1 MVLLLLHVVVVV
13 VVVVVVDLTLPI
25 KVSSTEMRREPL
37 VEQSR
42 AG

>member
-1 MVLLLLHVVVVV
+1 MVLLLLHVVV